1 MEETALNERMVDVE
15 RVRRMESVWEARE
28 AVGRA
33 VREG

>member
-1 MEETALNERMVDVE
+1 MEERVLNERMVDVE

-28 AVGRA
+28 AVGRV